1 MFRSLYIV
9 HCKGALN
16 SGEGHPY
23 PLRYFDIFEK
33 HNLSEFD
40 HSSKCAAKTTY
51 GLTCSERSS
60 LKIHIFSDVRRARN
74 TPGNQSWSAFVKEH
88 SDYLPELNPFRN
100 ASARPR
106 FRGSS

>member
-60 LKIHIFSDVRRARN
+60 LEIHIFSDVRRARN
-74 TPGNQSWSAFVKEH
+74 TPGNQSWSAFVK
-88 SDYLPELNPFRN
+88 DIPTTFR
-100 ASARPR
+100 S
-106 FRGSS
+106 